1 MYLGSSSA
9 IPALLRRRPDVKII
23 AAVRNPI
30 DLFISWHNQCM
41 ISLDEDE
48 ADPEQAW
55 RIQELRAAG
64 QMIPRS
70 CHEPRSLQYRNIC
83 AIGAQIERLFK
94 LVPEPQR
101 LVLVLDDLEQQPR
114 TEYKRIADFLGVED
128 DRRTEFLRENGFARP
143 RSRMISRFAR
153 AVQIHP
159 PLKAVRLRLKPALNK
174 HGIHWVERIF
184 RSNLIPVRKPAL
196 SETFRRE
203 LMAEFLPDIILL
215 EKLLD
220 RDFSEWRKP
229 SPIRSAVALTGEL
242 GI

>member
-1 MYLGSSSA
+1 MNVTLTDQQSQYLH
-9 IPALLRRRPDVKII
+9 RI
-23 AAVRNPI
+23 AK
-30 DLFISWHNQCM
+30 LQGH
-41 ISLDEDE
+41 
-48 ADPEQAW
+48 ADPECALEFLIDQAA
-55 RIQELRAAG
+55 E
-64 QMIPRS
+64 
-70 CHEPRSLQYRNIC
+70 
-83 AIGAQIERLFK
+83 
-94 LVPEPQR
+94 
-101 LVLVLDDLEQQPR
+101 VLVLDDLEQQPR